1 MTMSVNLLVVMDD
14 ISQIK
19 VKKDSSIAMLW
30 AAARRGWTL
39 WYAEQDDLYVR
50 DGVACGRLQPLQVF
64 ESADRWHQF
73 GEAVDKPLAEMQVV
87 LMRKDPP
94 FDMRFIYTTYILER
108 AEEAGVLVV
117 NKPQSL
123 RDCNE
128 KFFATFFPHCMAPT
142 LVASD
147 MARVRAFIAEQGD
160 VIVKPMDGMGGTG
173 IFRLQQGGLNI
184 GATLETLTLNGTLPI
199 MAQRFIPEIDKG
211 DKRILLIDG
220 EPVPYCLA
228 RVPPAGETRGNLA
241 AGGSGVPQLLSPHD
255 YWLAAQ
261 VGPELRKRGLLFV
274 GLDVIGDYITEVNVT
289 SPTCIREIDARYDFG
304 IADRLMAA
312 IENRLARPTV

>member
-1 MTMSVNLLVVMDD
+1 MIVNLLVVMDD
-14 ISQIK
+14 ISRIK
-19 VKKDSSIAMLW
+19 IKKDSSIAMLW
-30 AAARRGWTL
+30 AAARRGWAL

-50 DGVACGRLQPLQVF
+50 DGAAYGRLKPLQVF
-64 ESADRWHQF
+64 EAAERWHAF
-73 GEAVDKPLAEMQVV
+73 GEPVDIPLADMQVI

-142 LVASD
+142 LVSSD
-147 MARVRAFIAEQGD
+147 MARVRAFVMEHGD

-173 IFRLQQGGLNI
+173 IFRLQRDGLNI
-184 GATLETLTLNGTLPI
+184 GATLETLTQNGTLPI
-199 MAQRFIPEIDKG
+199 MAQRFIPDIVKG

-228 RVPPAGETRGNLA
+228 RVPPQGETRGNLA
-241 AGGSGVPQLLSPHD
+241 AGGGGVPQLLTPRD
-255 YWLAAQ
+255 YWLARQ

-289 SPTCIREIDARYDFG
+289 SPTCIREIDARYGHG

-312 IENRLARPTV
+312 IARTLAA